1 MKKKPESQQK
11 PETPRL
17 ATKKQFAELHG
28 WSPGYVTKLAK
39 QQRLVMEGNLV
50 DVEESNTLIEQTAGG
65 RLDVGMRHEQHRTEK
80 AEEAK
85 PTEIKP
91 TRARKAAV
99 DDEVAGT
106 PAENKPAETQQD
118 DANQDKDQIID
129 KEAVQAA
136 HRRKVMADMRRAE
149 SLAEKENLEL
159 QKMAGRLIEVEQAD
173 LALRMVG
180 TTIRSLMDV
189 LPGQV
194 APLVAPASSI
204 EECNSI
210 LAEQCRNV
218 LLEFTETLQREKQKL
233 ERPAA

>member
-1 MKKKPESQQK
+1 MKKTTATAASS
-11 PETPRL
+11 TRTL
-17 ATKKQFAELHG
+17 ATKKQFAELNG

-39 QQRLVMEGNLV
+39 QQRLVMEGDMV
-50 DVEESNTLIEQTAGG
+50 DVEESLALIEQTSGG
-65 RLDVGMRHEQHRTEK
+65 RLDVGMRHEQRRTEK

-85 PTEIKP
+85 PTETKP
-91 TRARKAAV
+91 PRAKKAAPIG
-99 DDEVAGT
+99 ELT
-106 PAENKPAETQQD
+106 EPLAENKPAE
-118 DANQDKDQIID
+118 NQPHEDQIID

-136 HRRKVMADMRRAE
+136 HRRKVLADMRRAE

-159 QKMAGRLIEVEQAD
+159 QKMAGRLLELEHAD
-173 LALRMVG
+173 LAMRMVG
-180 TTIRSLMDV
+180 ATIRSLMDV
-189 LPGQV
+189 FPGQV
-194 APLVAPASSI
+194 APLVAPATSI